1 MGIFAEAGPLSIF
14 ISSHCIPSH
23 MNFDHEAEI
32 PRYSTKTEQKF
43 IQKDDRIRV
52 RLIGVRIDNK
62 ELFAVASII
71 EDYLG
76 KLVDAF

>member
-1 MGIFAEAGPLSIF
+1 
-14 ISSHCIPSH
+14 
-23 MNFDHEAEI
+23 MNFDREAET
-32 PRYSTKTEQKF
+32 PRYSANTDQKF
-43 IQKDDRIRV
+43 IQKDDKIRV

-76 KLVDAF
+76 KLTDTL